1 MEKSMIIAGFGGQG
15 VMVCGQLIGY
25 TVAET
30 TDNHVTYLPAYGAE
44 QRGGT
49 ANCFLVIA
57 DEPIGSPKPFPA
69 DYAIIMNNPSLDRF
83 ERCVAEGGAIF
94 LNSSVVT
101 NKPQRG
107 DIVIID
113 VPAGDIAVELG
124 NIKVSNLV
132 LVGAFLGYTRLI
144 PPDKLLETA
153 YKKLGAKRPELN
165 ALNKAAFER
174 GFEIGKA
181 AIEAAQCF

>member
-1 MEKSMIIAGFGGQG
+1 
-15 VMVCGQLIGY
+15 MVCGQLIGF

-57 DEPIGSPKPFPA
+57 DVPIGSPKPFPA

-83 ERCVAEGGAIF
+83 ERSVATGGAIF

-107 DIVIID
+107 DVVVVDI
-113 VPAGDIAVELG
+113 PAGDIAVELG
-124 NIKVSNLV
+124 NIKVSNLL
-132 LVGAFLGYTRLI
+132 LVGAFIGYTGLI
-144 PPDKLLETA
+144 SPEKVLETA

-174 GFEIGKA
+174 GYEMGKA
-181 AIEAAQCF
+181 ATGTAACVV

>member
-1 MEKSMIIAGFGGQG
+1 MEKSIIIAGFGGQG
-15 VMVCGQLIGY
+15 VMVCGQLIAY

-30 TDNHVTYLPAYGAE
+30 TDNYVTYLPAYGAE

-49 ANCFLVIA
+49 ANCFVVIA
-57 DEPIGSPKPFPA
+57 DVPVGSPKPYPA
-69 DYAIIMNNPSLDRF
+69 DFAMIMNNPSLDRF
-83 ERCVAEGGAIF
+83 ENNVAAGGAIF

-101 NKPQRG
+101 NKPVRTDVVIV
-107 DIVIID
+107 DI
-113 VPAGDIAVELG
+113 PAGDIAVELG

-132 LVGAFLGYTRLI
+132 MVGAFIGYTDLI
-144 PPDKLLETA
+144 PAEKVLETA

-165 ALNKAAFER
+165 ALNKTAFER

-181 AIEAAQCF
+181 AAAK

>member
-1 MEKSMIIAGFGGQG
+1 MEKSVIIAGFGGQG
-15 VMVCGQLIGY
+15 VMVCGQLISY

-30 TDNHVTYLPAYGAE
+30 TDNYVTYLPSYGAE

-49 ANCFLVIA
+49 ANCFVVIA
-57 DEPIGSPKPFPA
+57 DVPVGSPKPYPA
-69 DYAIIMNNPSLDRF
+69 DYAMIMNNPSLDRF
-83 ERCVAEGGAIF
+83 ENSVVKGGAIF

-101 NKPQRG
+101 EKTSRSDVDVVN
-107 DIVIID
+107 

-132 LVGAFLGYTRLI
+132 MVGAFVGYTGLI
-144 PPDKLLETA
+144 PPEKVLETA

-165 ALNKAAFER
+165 ALNKSAFDR
-174 GFEIGKA
+174 GFELGKA
-181 AIEAAQCF
+181 AAAK

>member
-1 MEKSMIIAGFGGQG
+1 MEKSIIIAGFGGQG

-25 TVAET
+25 TVTET
-30 TDNHVTYLPAYGAE
+30 TDNYVTYLPAYGAE

-57 DEPIGSPKPFPA
+57 DIPIGSPKPFPA

-83 ERCVAEGGAIF
+83 ERSVAKGGAIF

-101 NKPQRG
+101 NEPQRDG
-107 DIVIID
+107 VVVVN
-113 VPAGDIAVELG
+113 VPAGDIAVEIG

-132 LVGAFLGYTRLI
+132 LVGALIGYSGLI
-144 PPDKLLETA
+144 QPEKVLETV
-153 YKKLGAKRPELN
+153 YKKLGAKHPELN
-165 ALNKAAFER
+165 ALNKTAFER

-181 AIEAAQCF
+181 AVG

>member
-1 MEKSMIIAGFGGQG
+1 MEKSIIIAGFGGQG

-25 TVAET
+25 AVAET
-30 TDNHVTYLPAYGAE
+30 TDNYITYMPTYGAE

-49 ANCFLVIA
+49 ANCFVVIA
-57 DEPIGSPKPFPA
+57 DVPVGSPKPYPA
-69 DYAIIMNNPSLDRF
+69 DYAMLMNNPSLDKF
-83 ERCVAEGGAIF
+83 ENTVAKGGAMF

-101 NKPQRG
+101 NEPKRD
-107 DIVIID
+107 DIDIIKI
-113 VPAGDIAVELG
+113 PAGDIAVELG

-132 LVGAFLGYTRLI
+132 MVGAFVGYTELI
-144 PPDKLLETA
+144 PPEKVLETA

-181 AIEAAQCF
+181 AAVKQG

>member
-1 MEKSMIIAGFGGQG
+1 MEKSIIIAGFGGQG

-25 TVAET
+25 TVTET
-30 TDNHVTYLPAYGAE
+30 TDNYVTYLPAYGAE

-57 DEPIGSPKPFPA
+57 DIPIGSPKPFPA

-83 ERCVAEGGAIF
+83 ERSVAKGGTIF

-101 NKPQRG
+101 NEPQRDG
-107 DIVIID
+107 VVVVN
-113 VPAGDIAVELG
+113 VPAGDIAVEIG

-132 LVGAFLGYTRLI
+132 LVGALIGYSGLI
-144 PPDKLLETA
+144 QPEKVLETA
-153 YKKLGAKRPELN
+153 YKSSGRNTLS
-165 ALNKAAFER
+165 
-174 GFEIGKA
+174 
-181 AIEAAQCF
+181 